1 MDHIPEE
8 VLEEY
13 ANGNLPESDKAEVEE
28 HLVACEF
35 CQDRLEIEDEN
46 FIATLREKV
55 ALRKKAEPRRRTAS
69 PGGGHGPA

>member
-13 ANGNLPESDKAEVEE
+13 AAGNLPESQKCELEE

-46 FIATLREKV
+46 FIATLKESV
-55 ALRKKAEPRRRTAS
+55 ARRKKAPKRRTAS
-69 PGGGHGPA
+69 PGGSHGRG